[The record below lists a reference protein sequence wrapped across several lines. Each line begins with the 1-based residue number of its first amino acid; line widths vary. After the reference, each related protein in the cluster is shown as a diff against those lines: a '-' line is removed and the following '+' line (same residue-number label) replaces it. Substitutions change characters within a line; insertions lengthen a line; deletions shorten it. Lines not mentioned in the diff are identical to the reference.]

1 MRTLQEIADYI
12 EKMMDEARGNR
23 RNHAYIKGLRDARK
37 EILYEL
43 GEYDDDSLPE
53 S

>member
-12 EKMMDEARGNR
+12 EKMMDEARGNH

-43 GEYDDDSLPE
+43 EEYDGDTLPE

>member
-12 EKMMDEARGNR
+12 EKMMTMARGDR

-37 EILYEL
+37 VILEEL
-43 GEYDDDSLPE
+43 EEYDGDTLPE